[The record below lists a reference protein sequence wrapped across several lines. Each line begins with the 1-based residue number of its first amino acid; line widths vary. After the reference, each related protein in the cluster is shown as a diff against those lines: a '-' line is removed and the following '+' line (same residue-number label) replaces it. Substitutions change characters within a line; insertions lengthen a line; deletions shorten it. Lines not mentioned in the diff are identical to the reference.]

1 MDRNDI
7 FNAIVR
13 RDAALT
19 KALLA
24 VERIAN
30 RSLIR
35 RNVGLKDELET
46 TSAQLRTE
54 RKLKRRNPYMVTE
67 IY

>member
-24 VERIAN
+24 VERTAN
-30 RSLIR
+30 RGLIR

-46 TSAQLRTE
+46 TTAQLRTE
-54 RKLKRRNPYMVTE
+54 RKLKRRNPYTFTE